1 MITLKV
7 RMFAMIRDLTGSG
20 NVTIT
25 VADGCT
31 VDRLCADLMS
41 RYPGLERWRSHMR
54 FAVNNEYVAGGHL
67 LRDADEVAVIPPVS
81 GG

>member
-1 MITLKV
+1 
-7 RMFAMIRDLTGSG
+7 MFAMIRDLAGAG
-20 NVTIT
+20 DVTIT

-41 RYPGLERWRSHMR
+41 RYPGLERWRPHMR
-54 FAVNNEYVAGGHL
+54 FAVNNEYVTGAHP
-67 LRDADEVAVIPPVS
+67 LREADEVALIPPVS

>member
-7 RMFAMIRDLTGSG
+7 RMFAMIRDLAGSG
-20 NVTIT
+20 NLTLT
-25 VADGCT
+25 AAEGCT
-31 VDRLCADLMS
+31 VDSLCADIMS
-41 RYPGLERWRSHMR
+41 RYPGLQMWRPHIR
-54 FAVNNEYVAGGHL
+54 FAVNNEYVTGSHV

>member
-1 MITLKV
+1 MITLRVK
-7 RMFAMIRDLTGSG
+7 MFAMIRDLTGSG
-20 NVTIT
+20 NITLT

-31 VDRLCADLMS
+31 VESLCTDLMS

-54 FAVNNEYVAGGHL
+54 FAVNNEYVSAGHL